1 MFKLCRLYH
10 RTAIIIQYSK
20 AMMFHKDFKQRGGV
34 HRPQYLSVD
43 RHLLKPVKDPAAHM
57 GFKRGGAD
65 LDKNN

>member
-1 MFKLCRLYH
+1 
-10 RTAIIIQYSK
+10 
-20 AMMFHKDFKQRGGV
+20 MFHKDFKQRGGV